1 MVVDWGALGSLW
13 GSIGVLWPPFG
24 SFREVLGS
32 LLVSFEVFGMLRG
45 CLVHAWKLSKSKRA
59 SRSLLRQVFNIS

>member
-1 MVVDWGALGSLW
+1 MGVDWGALGSLW

-32 LLVSFEVFGMLRG
+32 LLVSLEVGQILLLCALKFFNIN
-45 CLVHAWKLSKSKRA
+45 RA
-59 SRSLLRQVFNIS
+59 SRSLLRQVYKMAL